1 VKKNQIE
8 SAWKGAERCKNC
20 AIRHLVLFADIEQHQ
35 FDNLHLPIDDI
46 EYDAGH
52 RLYYQGDKLP
62 YVYTVRS
69 GLIKLVQRLPNGD
82 RRIVR
87 LLGQGDLAGLESLEG
102 LAMDHD
108 AITMDRVQVCRIPK
122 KVIDML
128 RKETPVLHDAVLK
141 RWQKALHNANT
152 WITRLSTGNSRE
164 RVARL
169 LLLLDEASEED
180 SFFLPTRDDM
190 GAMLG
195 ITTES
200 ASKATAEFKR
210 KGWLKPLQQS
220 RACIDRLELTTE
232 YDSP

>member
-1 VKKNQIE
+1 MKKIQIE

-20 AIRHLVLFADIEQHQ
+20 AIRHLVLFADIEQDQ

-46 EYDAGH
+46 EYEPGH
-52 RLYYQGDKLP
+52 RLYYQGDDLP

-102 LAMDHD
+102 QPMDHD
-108 AITMDRVQVCRIPK
+108 AITMDKVQVCRIPK
-122 KVIDML
+122 TVVDAL
-128 RKETPVLHDAVLK
+128 RKDTPALHDAVLK
-141 RWQKALHNANT
+141 RWQKALHSANT
-152 WITRLSTGNSRE
+152 WITRLSTGHSKD

-169 LLLLDEASEED
+169 LLLLDETSEDD

-210 KGWLKPLQQS
+210 KGWLKPLQHN
-220 RACIDRLELTTE
+220 RACIDRLELSAE
-232 YDSP
+232 FDEV